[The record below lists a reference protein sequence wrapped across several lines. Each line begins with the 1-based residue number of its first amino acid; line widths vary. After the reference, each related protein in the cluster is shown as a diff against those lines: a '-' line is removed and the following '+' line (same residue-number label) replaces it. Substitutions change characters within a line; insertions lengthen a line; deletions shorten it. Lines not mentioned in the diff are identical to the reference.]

1 MRKKNYKGR
10 CEKKYVS
17 KCDSI
22 CKTYDP
28 IQAAY
33 VDLLDSNP
41 DIDEIKCNVI
51 LDGDEAGEYM
61 TDIVCTK
68 SNGELLVRECVSMKI
83 LTRPLTG
90 KMLDMSRTY
99 WLRRGVADWGIVV
112 DAAEE

>member
-41 DIDEIKCNVI
+41 DIEEIKCNVI

-83 LTRPLTG
+83 LLRPLTG
-90 KMLDMSRTY
+90 KLLDMSRTY
-99 WLRRGVADWGIVV
+99 WLRRGVTDWGIVV